1 MNNLENPANNAA
13 ATEVAATSV
22 AAILMRF
29 PCVPCITSSVG
40 AAAAATIPPVD
51 RVIPIDP
58 RTLLDVRLRVAA
70 VIEELRPGIQED
82 DGDVELVDVTPEGQ
96 VQVRFKGA
104 CVRCPSSGMTLH
116 GGIEKN
122 LRAIVPEV
130 ESVISVP

>member
-1 MNNLENPANNAA
+1 MYD
-13 ATEVAATSV
+13 SV
-22 AAILMRF
+22 RAMRCGWTRIF
-29 PCVPCITSSVG
+29 IESCARRPT
-40 AAAAATIPPVD
+40 
-51 RVIPIDP
+51 
-58 RTLLDVRLRVAA
+58 RLRVAA
-70 VIEELRPGIQED
+70 VIEELRPAIQED

-130 ESVISVP
+130 ESVISVQ

>member
-1 MNNLENPANNAA
+1 MRSMHAGQCRSSPCRYDSRVAR
-13 ATEVAATSV
+13 AT
-22 AAILMRF
+22 
-29 PCVPCITSSVG
+29 
-40 AAAAATIPPVD
+40 
-51 RVIPIDP
+51 PIDP

-70 VIEELRPGIQED
+70 VIEELRPGIQAD
-82 DGDVELVDVTPEGQ
+82 DGDVELVDVTPDGQ

-130 ESVISVP
+130 ESVIAVT